1 VLNGAWLRFSGRG
14 GRYSFP
20 FWRAADLR
28 QSGFLYTWPGT
39 REDSELLKVSN
50 WARGKKA
57 SS

>member
-28 QSGFLYTWPGT
+28 QSGFLYTWPVHAKI
-39 REDSELLKVSN
+39 LN
-50 WARGKKA
+50 C
-57 SS
+57 